1 MTSKQIAACGV
12 FGAATF
18 ALAFVLGSGVILAT
32 GIPATG
38 GLLNIFVCV
47 AVAVVGAHSVPKV
60 GSATIM
66 MLVTFTLG
74 IPTVIGGPPG
84 IYKPLIGLAIGL
96 TYDVIVALGGRR
108 QWAVY
113 VGGGAAAMTSILTI
127 FEAMILLGLPGVEKL
142 RPILL
147 PLAGAQFVLG
157 FAGAALGRWLYE
169 SKLSRLRVFVSLRE
183 DEDEPKRHDS

>member
-1 MTSKQIAACGV
+1 
-12 FGAATF
+12 
-18 ALAFVLGSGVILAT
+18 
-32 GIPATG
+32 
-38 GLLNIFVCV
+38 
-47 AVAVVGAHSVPKV
+47 
-60 GSATIM
+60 
-66 MLVTFTLG
+66 
-74 IPTVIGGPPG
+74 
-84 IYKPLIGLAIGL
+84 
-96 TYDVIVALGGRR
+96 
-108 QWAVY
+108 
-113 VGGGAAAMTSILTI
+113 MTSILTI